1 MQTIDADRRTVNRRA
16 FRASGR
22 RRNDPAPSPAIPPTC
37 PGCLKDRT
45 AVTAGESEGG
55 WWFVCLDCDHLWDQ
69 RQRETAFLP
78 STQYRRSAMISW
90 MSGITWFQ

>member
-1 MQTIDADRRTVNRRA
+1 MQTINADRRTVNRRA
-16 FRASGR
+16 CRAGGR
-22 RRNDPAPSPAIPPTC
+22 RQHDPAASPAISPTC
-37 PGCLKDRT
+37 PCCLKDGT
-45 AVTAGESEGG
+45 AVTAGESEDG

-69 RQRETAFLP
+69 RQRETALVL